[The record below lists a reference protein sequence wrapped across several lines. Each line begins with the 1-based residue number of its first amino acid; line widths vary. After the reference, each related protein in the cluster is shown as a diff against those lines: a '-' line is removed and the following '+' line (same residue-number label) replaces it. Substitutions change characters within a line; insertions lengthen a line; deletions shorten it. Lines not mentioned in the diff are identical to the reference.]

1 MTGLYVFALAGQP
14 LSAVTIAGHRIESV
28 ASDAS
33 YAAVT
38 RLKVPPPVT
47 EATLRRQHDVVA
59 DLVDRV
65 ESLLPA
71 RFGAFM
77 GRAELLAVM
86 ATRRDAIREALALV
100 RNRRQMTLRLF
111 EPDALASGGSAGR
124 AASSGAAYL
133 EARRAAAAIPAALR
147 AAGDV
152 LEPLVR
158 AERAEPARG
167 KTGATL
173 YHLIDCDAADRY
185 AGELAAFLSRSPAAI
200 AVSGPWPPFAF
211 APDLW
216 T

>member
-1 MTGLYVFALAGQP
+1 MSGLYVYALAGQP
-14 LSAVTIAGHRIESV
+14 VPPVTIAGHRIECV
-28 ASDAS
+28 ESDAG

-38 RLKVPPPVT
+38 RLKAAPLVT
-47 EATLRRQHDVVA
+47 EEALRRQHDVVA

-77 GRAELLAVM
+77 DRAALLAVLG
-86 ATRRDAIREALALV
+86 ARREAIREALALV

-111 EPDALASGGSAGR
+111 EPDSPAPGGTAGR

-147 AAGDV
+147 AAGDA
-152 LEPLVR
+152 LGPLVR
-158 AERAEPARG
+158 AERAGAARG
-167 KTGATL
+167 KASATL
-173 YHLIDCDAADRY
+173 YHLIDRDAADRY
-185 AGELAAFLSRSPAAI
+185 AGELAAFLLRSPAAI
-200 AVSGPWPPFAF
+200 AASGPWPPFAF

-216 T
+216 A

>member
-1 MTGLYVFALAGQP
+1 MSGLYVFALAGQRIP
-14 LSAVTIAGHRIESV
+14 AVTVAGHRIECV
-28 ASDAS
+28 ASGAG

-38 RLKVPPPVT
+38 RLTAAPPVT
-47 EATLRRQHDVVA
+47 EETLRRQHEVVA

-77 GRAELLAVM
+77 DRAELLAVM
-86 ATRRDAIREALALV
+86 AARREAIRDALALV

-111 EPDALASGGSAGR
+111 EPDSYASGGTAGR
-124 AASSGAAYL
+124 AAPSGAAYL

-152 LEPLVR
+152 LGPLVH
-158 AERAEPARG
+158 AERAEAARG
-167 KTGATL
+167 KTSATL
-173 YHLIDCDAADRY
+173 YHLIDRGAADRY
-185 AGELAAFLSRSPAAI
+185 AGELAALLSRTPAAI
-200 AVSGPWPPFAF
+200 TVSGPWPPFAF

-216 T
+216 A

>member
-1 MTGLYVFALAGQP
+1 MSGLYVYALVGQAVP
-14 LSAVTIAGHRIESV
+14 AVTIAGHRIECV
-28 ASDAS
+28 ESDAG

-38 RLKVPPPVT
+38 RLKAPPPVT
-47 EATLRRQHDVVA
+47 EETLRRQHDVVA

-77 GRAELLAVM
+77 DRAELLTVLGA
-86 ATRRDAIREALALV
+86 RREAIREALALV

-111 EPDALASGGSAGR
+111 EPGAPAPGGPAGR

-147 AAGDV
+147 AAGDA
-152 LEPLVR
+152 LGPLVR
-158 AERAEPARG
+158 AERAGTARG
-167 KTGATL
+167 KASATL
-173 YHLIDCDAADRY
+173 YHLIDRDAGDRY
-185 AGELAAFLSRSPAAI
+185 AWELAAFLSRSPAAI
-200 AVSGPWPPFAF
+200 AASGPWPPFAF

-216 T
+216 A